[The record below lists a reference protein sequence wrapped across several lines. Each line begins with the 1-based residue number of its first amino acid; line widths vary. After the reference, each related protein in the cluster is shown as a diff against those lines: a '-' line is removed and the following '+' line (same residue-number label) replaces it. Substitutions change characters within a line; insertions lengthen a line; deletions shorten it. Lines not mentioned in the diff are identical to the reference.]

1 MTRKNNGLNSGTVYI
16 EEDIQF
22 HSQWVLGD
30 KFLVYTWY
38 RPEEYTESSSGVG
51 WRAEYSNKSIWK
63 GNFIYEGDT
72 LDLFNK
78 PKDEISKLNYI
89 YKWNSLK
96 QDESIKNIVEKEFK
110 SDGLLFIVKDAKEKL
125 FKEVERNLI
134 LSNEANS
141 LKKFNLI
148 LNKYKTFKDLLRKV
162 LDEC

>member
-1 MTRKNNGLNSGTVYI
+1 MDSKSKVLVQNSELSNLY
-16 EEDIQF
+16 EDIAKDI
-22 HSQWVLGD
+22 L
-30 KFLVYTWY
+30 KNLVFN
-38 RPEEYTESSSGVG
+38 SSHENQINQLV
-51 WRAEYSNKSIWK
+51 
-63 GNFIYEGDT
+63 FISMLENALSHLADDT

-89 YKWNSLK
+89 YKWNSLR
-96 QDESIKNIVEKEFK
+96 QFESIKNIVEKEFK
-110 SDGLLFIVKDAKEKL
+110 SDGLMSIVEDAKEKL
-125 FKEVERNLI
+125 FKEVETNLI

>member
-1 MTRKNNGLNSGTVYI
+1 MPIFPNPPGIIKQSTFFSFKLSI
-16 EEDIQF
+16 
-22 HSQWVLGD
+22 S
-30 KFLVYTWY
+30 FLL
-38 RPEEYTESSSGVG
+38 SLLL
-51 WRAEYSNKSIWK
+51 
-63 GNFIYEGDT
+63 FISMLENALSHLADDT

-96 QDESIKNIVEKEFK
+96 QHESIKNIVEKEFK
-110 SDGLLFIVKDAKEKL
+110 SDGLLCIVEDAKEKL

>member
-1 MTRKNNGLNSGTVYI
+1 MDSKSKVLVQNSELSNLY
-16 EEDIQF
+16 EDIAKDI
-22 HSQWVLGD
+22 L
-30 KFLVYTWY
+30 KNLVFD
-38 RPEEYTESSSGVG
+38 SSH
-51 WRAEYSNKSIWK
+51 ENQI
-63 GNFIYEGDT
+63 NQLLFISMLENALSHLADDT

-89 YKWNSLK
+89 YKWNLLK
-96 QDESIKNIVEKEFK
+96 QYESIKNIVEKEFK
-110 SDGLLFIVKDAKEKL
+110 SDGLLSIVEDAKEKL
-125 FKEVERNLI
+125 FKEVETNLI

>member
-1 MTRKNNGLNSGTVYI
+1 MDSKSKVLVQNSELSNLY
-16 EEDIQF
+16 EDIAKDI
-22 HSQWVLGD
+22 L
-30 KFLVYTWY
+30 KNLVFD
-38 RPEEYTESSSGVG
+38 SSH
-51 WRAEYSNKSIWK
+51 ENQI
-63 GNFIYEGDT
+63 NQLLFISMLENALSHLADDT

-89 YKWNSLK
+89 YKWHSLK
-96 QDESIKNIVEKEFK
+96 QYESIKNIIEKEFK
-110 SDGLLFIVKDAKEKL
+110 SDGLLSIVEDAKEKL
-125 FKEVERNLI
+125 FKEVETNLI

>member
-1 MTRKNNGLNSGTVYI
+1 MDSESKVLVQNSELSNLY
-16 EEDIQF
+16 EDIAKDI
-22 HSQWVLGD
+22 L
-30 KFLVYTWY
+30 KNLVFD
-38 RPEEYTESSSGVG
+38 SSH
-51 WRAEYSNKSIWK
+51 ENQI
-63 GNFIYEGDT
+63 NQLLFISMLENALSHLADDT

-89 YKWNSLK
+89 YKWNLLK
-96 QDESIKNIVEKEFK
+96 QYESIKNIVEKEFK
-110 SDGLLFIVKDAKEKL
+110 SDGLLSIVEDAKEKL
-125 FKEVERNLI
+125 FKEVETNLI

>member
-1 MTRKNNGLNSGTVYI
+1 MDSKSKVLVQNSELSNLY
-16 EEDIQF
+16 EDIAKDILKNLEF
-22 HSQWVLGD
+22 D
-30 KFLVYTWY
+30 
-38 RPEEYTESSSGVG
+38 SSN
-51 WRAEYSNKSIWK
+51 EDQINQLL
-63 GNFIYEGDT
+63 FISMLENAISYLADHT

-78 PKDEISKLNYI
+78 PKDEIRKLNYI

-96 QDESIKNIVEKEFK
+96 QYESIKNIVEKEFK
-110 SDGLLFIVKDAKEKL
+110 SDGLLSIVEDAKEKL
-125 FKEVERNLI
+125 FKEVETNLI

>member
-1 MTRKNNGLNSGTVYI
+1 MDSKSKVLVQNSELSNLY
-16 EEDIQF
+16 EDIAKDI
-22 HSQWVLGD
+22 L
-30 KFLVYTWY
+30 KNLVFD
-38 RPEEYTESSSGVG
+38 SSH
-51 WRAEYSNKSIWK
+51 ENQI
-63 GNFIYEGDT
+63 NQLLFISMLENALSHLADDT
-72 LDLFNK
+72 HDLFNK

-96 QDESIKNIVEKEFK
+96 QHESIKNIVEKEFK
-110 SDGLLFIVKDAKEKL
+110 SDGLLCIVEDAKEKL
-125 FKEVERNLI
+125 FKEVETNLI

>member
-1 MTRKNNGLNSGTVYI
+1 MDSKSKVLVQNSELSNLY
-16 EEDIQF
+16 EDIAKDI
-22 HSQWVLGD
+22 L
-30 KFLVYTWY
+30 KNLVFD
-38 RPEEYTESSSGVG
+38 SSH
-51 WRAEYSNKSIWK
+51 ENQI
-63 GNFIYEGDT
+63 NQLLFISMLENALSHLADDT

-96 QDESIKNIVEKEFK
+96 QHASIKNIVEKEFK
-110 SDGLLFIVKDAKEKL
+110 SDGLLRIVEDAKEKI

-134 LSNEANS
+134 LSNETNS

>member
-1 MTRKNNGLNSGTVYI
+1 MDSKSKVLVQNSELSNLY
-16 EEDIQF
+16 EDIANDI
-22 HSQWVLGD
+22 L
-30 KFLVYTWY
+30 KNLVFD
-38 RPEEYTESSSGVG
+38 SSH
-51 WRAEYSNKSIWK
+51 ENQI
-63 GNFIYEGDT
+63 NQLLFISMLENALSHLADDT
-72 LDLFNK
+72 LDLLNK

-148 LNKYKTFKDLLRKV
+148 LNKYKAFKDLLRKV

>member
-1 MTRKNNGLNSGTVYI
+1 MDSESKVLVQNSELSNLY
-16 EEDIQF
+16 EDIAKDIIKNLEF
-22 HSQWVLGD
+22 D
-30 KFLVYTWY
+30 
-38 RPEEYTESSSGVG
+38 SSN
-51 WRAEYSNKSIWK
+51 EDQINQLL
-63 GNFIYEGDT
+63 FISMIENAISYLANHT

-96 QDESIKNIVEKEFK
+96 QYESIKNIVEKEFK
-110 SDGLLFIVKDAKEKL
+110 SDGLLSIVEDAKEKL
-125 FKEVERNLI
+125 FKEVERNII

-141 LKKFNLI
+141 LKKFNSI

>member
-1 MTRKNNGLNSGTVYI
+1 MDSKSKVLVQNSELSNLY
-16 EEDIQF
+16 EDIAMDIIKN
-22 HSQWVLGD
+22 L
-30 KFLVYTWY
+30 KFD
-38 RPEEYTESSSGVG
+38 SSNEDQINQLLFISMLEN
-51 WRAEYSNKSIWK
+51 AISNLA
-63 GNFIYEGDT
+63 DHT

-78 PKDEISKLNYI
+78 PKDKISKLNYI

-96 QDESIKNIVEKEFK
+96 EYESIKNIVENEFK
-110 SDGLLFIVKDAKEKL
+110 SDGLLCIVEDAKEKL
-125 FKEVERNLI
+125 FKEVETNLI

>member
-1 MTRKNNGLNSGTVYI
+1 MDSKSKVLVQNSELSNLYEDVAKDILKN
-16 EEDIQF
+16 
-22 HSQWVLGD
+22 
-30 KFLVYTWY
+30 LVFD
-38 RPEEYTESSSGVG
+38 SSH
-51 WRAEYSNKSIWK
+51 ENQI
-63 GNFIYEGDT
+63 NQLLFISMLENALSHLADDT

-89 YKWNSLK
+89 YKWNLLK
-96 QDESIKNIVEKEFK
+96 QYESIKNIVEKEFK
-110 SDGLLFIVKDAKEKL
+110 SDGLLSIVEDAKEKL
-125 FKEVERNLI
+125 FKEVETNLI

>member
-1 MTRKNNGLNSGTVYI
+1 MDSKSKVLVQNSELSNLY
-16 EEDIQF
+16 EDIAKDI
-22 HSQWVLGD
+22 L
-30 KFLVYTWY
+30 KNLVFD
-38 RPEEYTESSSGVG
+38 SSH
-51 WRAEYSNKSIWK
+51 ENQI
-63 GNFIYEGDT
+63 NQLLFISMLENALSHLADDT

-96 QDESIKNIVEKEFK
+96 KYESIKNIVEKEFK
-110 SDGLLFIVKDAKEKL
+110 SDGLLSIVEDAKEKI
-125 FKEVERNLI
+125 FKEVETNLI
-134 LSNEANS
+134 LSNEANN